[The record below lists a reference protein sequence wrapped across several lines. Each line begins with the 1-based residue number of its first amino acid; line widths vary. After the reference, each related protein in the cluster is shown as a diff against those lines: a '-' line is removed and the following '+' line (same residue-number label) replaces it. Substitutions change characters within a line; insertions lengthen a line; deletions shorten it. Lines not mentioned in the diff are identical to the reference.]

1 MHSPKGVAII
11 PFVKDEQ
18 PYDDD
23 DEGIAQNAEGGGG
36 LMRRMMLLVTVALML
51 ALTLAMS
58 GAASAAPP
66 HNVPNSGASHNCVAS
81 SSGVLFF
88 REHGFHLGEEVR
100 TAAPHGG
107 QREWVQGAL
116 RETC

>member
-23 DEGIAQNAEGGGG
+23 EGIAQNAEGGGG
-36 LMRRMMLLVTVALML
+36 LLRRMMLVVAV

-100 TAAPHGG
+100 TSAPHGG

>member
-23 DEGIAQNAEGGGG
+23 EGIAQNAEGGGG
-36 LMRRMMLLVTVALML
+36 LLRRMMLVVAV

-66 HNVPNSGASHNCVAS
+66 HNVPNNMMRLISTTLPVVGQARKDRWPPRLATRLSGRRWHRRIPQM
-81 SSGVLFF
+81 GYL
-88 REHGFHLGEEVR
+88 
-100 TAAPHGG
+100 
-107 QREWVQGAL
+107 
-116 RETC
+116 

>member
-1 MHSPKGVAII
+1 MALIMKLR
-11 PFVKDEQ
+11 
-18 PYDDD
+18 
-23 DEGIAQNAEGGGG
+23 
-36 LMRRMMLLVTVALML
+36 LMSLATVAVI
-51 ALTLAMS
+51 AAMAS
-58 GAASAAPP
+58 AGSAGTASAAPK
-66 HNVPNSGASHNCVAS
+66 HTVPNSGASHNCVAS